1 MYGAVVD
8 RHRAAMEQEQRLVC
22 GNEIPDL
29 RQKLDHA
36 VVELRERHQ
45 RGDVDREH
53 DFGCFVVLDR
63 AAGLARTSWS
73 SGFLR
78 R

>member
-1 MYGAVVD
+1 VVVD

-36 VVELRERHQ
+36 VVELRQRHQ

-53 DFGCFVVLDR
+53 DFGCFAVLDR
-63 AAGLARTSWS
+63 AAGRARFFAERS
-73 SGFLR
+73 FLR